1 MERSWKMWHFP
12 EVSGFRQKKPSWTRW
27 LLICLEWC
35 WCPKLDLSISKN
47 IPTVCALC
55 DRWLGTLHRRRFG
68 AILQCLVGESLDSRV
83 SKLSST
89 TGGSHSLLM
98 KAWICDVHWNEK
110 LFVPN
115 TSGGWKNPREL
126 MDFSELSNLNFFA
139 VRRSMEVLLCLSF
152 LCLYRLRPV
161 VDSQYEKRVMFDSLR
176 CQGRRAELLAEL
188 QRVASAEFSVSFRV
202 AQERHLQGKLSNEKI
217 PDWGLG
223 YIRDYCQLYMG

>member
-1 MERSWKMWHFP
+1 MERSWKMWAFSRSFR
-12 EVSGFRQKKPSWTRW
+12 VSGKKNPFKRTRW
-27 LLICLEWC
+27 LLICMEWC

-47 IPTVCALC
+47 IPTSSALC
-55 DRWLGTLHRRRFG
+55 DRWLGNLTPNMKFPAGRFG

-139 VRRSMEVLLCLSF
+139 VRRSMEVLLF
-152 LCLYRLRPV
+152 LV
-161 VDSQYEKRVMFDSLR
+161 SL
-176 CQGRRAELLAEL
+176 L
-188 QRVASAEFSVSFRV
+188 V
-202 AQERHLQGKLSNEKI
+202 
-217 PDWGLG
+217 
-223 YIRDYCQLYMG
+223 